1 MQFSAITMIM
11 NLKLTSKLTRQEA
24 SISTDTIQLQGD
36 LMIPP
41 QAQGIVLIAQRR
53 NIKCSYH
60 SNLAN
65 FLYKANLATL
75 TINLLTPC
83 EAIFDQRTRQLRFDA
98 AGILANRI
106 VSITDWLRHT
116 PETQHLP
123 IGYFGEGT
131 AGAAICHHSR
141 HFIKPTSS
149 QSN

>member
-65 FLYKANLATL
+65 FLSNFLYKANLATL
-75 TINLLTPC
+75 TINLLTPS

-123 IGYFGEGT
+123 IGYFG
-131 AGAAICHHSR
+131 
-141 HFIKPTSS
+141 
-149 QSN
+149 